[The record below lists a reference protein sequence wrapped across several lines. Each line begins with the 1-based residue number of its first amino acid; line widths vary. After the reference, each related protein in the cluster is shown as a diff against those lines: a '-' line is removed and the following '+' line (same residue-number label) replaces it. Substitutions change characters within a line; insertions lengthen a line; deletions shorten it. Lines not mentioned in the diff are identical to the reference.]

1 MIVDKFASLA
11 GRRRLVA
18 DRSTLVVTAHPG
30 DFVWR
35 CAGAIALAV
44 SRGERVVIGCLSF
57 GERGESASLWRKGF
71 SLDDVKAQRR
81 AEAAEAAGVLGAEV
95 RFFDAGDYPLQESAE
110 LRATLIALYRE
121 VRPSVVLTHAARDP
135 YNDDHAVAHAIALR
149 TRVFAQAAGVE
160 GPGEVLDAPPVFCFE
175 PHQPEQC
182 GFVPDVLLDI
192 TPVWSRKLDAMRVLA
207 AQSHLVEYYTDLGRR
222 RGTQAA
228 RNSGPNLGLPTEV
241 YAEAYQRIY
250 PQVTRELS

>member
-1 MIVDKFASLA
+1 VT
-11 GRRRLVA
+11 
-18 DRSTLVVTAHPG
+18 DRTTLVLTAHPG

-44 SRGERVVIGCLSF
+44 SRGERAVIGCLSF
-57 GERGESASLWRKGF
+57 GERGESASLWRKGYA
-71 SLDDVKAQRR
+71 LDEVKAVRR
-81 AEAAEAAGVLGAEV
+81 KEAEEAAAVLGAEI
-95 RFFDAGDYPLQESAE
+95 RFYDAGDYPLQETSE
-110 LRATLIALYRE
+110 LRADLVALYRE
-121 VRPSVVLTHAARDP
+121 VNPSVVLTHAAKDP

-149 TRVFAQAAGVE
+149 TRVFAQAPGVAI
-160 GPGEVLDAPPVFCFE
+160 GVAASGAAAPGVIGAPPVFCFE

-182 GFVPDVLLDI
+182 GFMPDVLLDI
-192 TPVWSRKLDAMRVLA
+192 TPVWERKLAAMQVLA
-207 AQSHLVEYYTDLGRR
+207 AQGHLVSYYTELGRR

>member
-1 MIVDKFASLA
+1 MLRRKF
-11 GRRRLVA
+11 VT
-18 DRSTLVVTAHPG
+18 TLVLTAHPG

-57 GERGESASLWRKGF
+57 GERGESASLWHKGF
-71 SLDDVKAQRR
+71 GLDEVKKQRR
-81 AEAAEAAGVLGAEV
+81 SEAEAAAEILGAEI
-95 RFFDAGDYPLQESAE
+95 RFYDAGDYPLLETPE
-110 LRATLIALYRE
+110 LRADLIALYRE
-121 VRPSVVLTHAARDP
+121 VRPSVVLTHAAQDP
-135 YNDDHAVAHAIALR
+135 YNDDHAMAHAIALR
-149 TRVFAQAAGVE
+149 TRVFAQAPGVA
-160 GPGEVLDAPPVFCFE
+160 PPAEVLDAPPVFCFE

-182 GFVPDVLLDI
+182 GFVPNVLLDI
-192 TPVWSRKLDAMRVLA
+192 TPVWERKLAAMQVLA
-207 AQSHLVEYYTDLGRR
+207 AQGHLVSYYNGLGQR

-241 YAEAYQRIY
+241 YAEAYQRVY